1 MRRFEPGEVLRVASV
16 AQCCCGLLLLFMAAF
31 KPGGLF
37 GILIP
42 LFGYLFFLGLS
53 RPNGMVFIMA
63 PYKDRAGTASALT
76 GALQFLVAALAAMAM
91 GLFHSATALPMAA
104 VMAFF
109 GLAAMTLNLLAL
121 RRVRTLPPDVPKE
134 VDLGTKAGID
144 LLD

>member
-1 MRRFEPGEVLRVASV
+1 
-16 AQCCCGLLLLFMAAF
+16 
-31 KPGGLF
+31 
-37 GILIP
+37 
-42 LFGYLFFLGLS
+42 
-53 RPNGMVFIMA
+53 
-63 PYKDRAGTASALT
+63 
-76 GALQFLVAALAAMAM
+76 LQFLVAALAAMAM